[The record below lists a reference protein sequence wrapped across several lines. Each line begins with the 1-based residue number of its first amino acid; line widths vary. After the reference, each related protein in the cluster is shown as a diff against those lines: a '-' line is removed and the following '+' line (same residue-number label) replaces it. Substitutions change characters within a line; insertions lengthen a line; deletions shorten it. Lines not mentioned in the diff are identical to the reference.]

1 MNVSHWN
8 VSEEDFLY
16 VQYLQTLQKKLT
28 YSLLI
33 ILLFMSQNK
42 RKQKHRRWM
51 NLSIQE
57 DLIRHEIKLN
67 NL

>member
-1 MNVSHWN
+1 
-8 VSEEDFLY
+8 
-16 VQYLQTLQKKLT
+16 
-28 YSLLI
+28 
-33 ILLFMSQNK
+33 MSQNK